1 MFKNSLIAPLV
12 AQVYYL
18 TATQDGRL
26 RLQIGAKLIR
36 AGTSSRQL
44 TLSRIE
50 YPAMGCNV
58 ELVRC
63 SLAIKGEL
71 SSSRRMS
78 RGELPLLEF
87 LSKMSKVSCPK
98 SHPAL

>member
-12 AQVYYL
+12 AQVCYL